1 MKEKIK
7 KLFYFTLFSG
17 VVLAT
22 VGLLGIIV
30 SFFLQHDMTVHE
42 NLFNAACDLMIS
54 SMVII
59 MWAERK

>member
-17 VVLAT
+17 IILANI
-22 VGLLGIIV
+22 GLLGVVV
-30 SFFLQHDMTVHE
+30 SFFLQHDTTVHE
-42 NLFNAACDLMIS
+42 NLLDAACDLMIS

-59 MWAERK
+59 MWVERK